1 MAKRKMLYGYL
12 IRNGELT
19 VKADEAAT
27 VRKVFVNY
35 LEGLSYQAIAEMLNE
50 EKIPYSLEVA
60 DWNKHK
66 VKRLLE
72 NSRYIGEKEYPA
84 IIDAETFANVLQLI
98 QSKATNYTP
107 KKAKQNIEVNINEA
121 NINKGEKN
129 LTAYAPSAEVMK
141 IDNSINRA
149 LEKAEQPEVVINL
162 ILQGITARYECC
174 G

>member
-1 MAKRKMLYGYL
+1 MYNRRILYGYI

-19 VKADEAAT
+19 VKADEAIT
-27 VRKVFVNY
+27 VTRVFNDY

-50 EKIPYSLEVA
+50 EKIPYSPEVS

-72 NSRYIGEKEYPA
+72 NPRYIGEKEYPD
-84 IIDAETFANVLQLI
+84 IIEPETFANVQQLI

-107 KKAKQNIEVNINEA
+107 KKVKQNIETSINSEET
-121 NINKGEKN
+121 G
-129 LTAYAPSAEVMK
+129 LTAYTPSAEVMK
-141 IDNSINRA
+141 IDNNINRA
-149 LEKAEQPEVVINL
+149 LEKVEQPEVILNL
-162 ILQGITARYECC
+162 ILQGIAARYECC

>member
-1 MAKRKMLYGYL
+1 MYNRRILYGYL
-12 IRNGELT
+12 IQNGELT

-27 VRKVFVNY
+27 VKRVFNDY

-50 EKIPYSLEVA
+50 EKIPYSPEVA
-60 DWNKHK
+60 EWNKHK

-72 NSRYIGEKEYPA
+72 NPRYTGEKEY
-84 IIDAETFANVLQLI
+84 VQQLI

-107 KKAKQNIEVNINEA
+107 KKAKQNMEVDA
-121 NINKGEKN
+121 NINNEETG
-129 LTAYAPSAEVMK
+129 LTAYAPSAEVVK

-149 LEKAEQPEVVINL
+149 LEKAEQPEVILDL
-162 ILQGITARYECC
+162 ILQGIAARYECC

>member
-1 MAKRKMLYGYL
+1 MYNRRILYGYL
-12 IRNGELT
+12 IQNGELT

-27 VRKVFVNY
+27 VKRVFNDY

-50 EKIPYSLEVA
+50 EKIPYSPEVA
-60 DWNKHK
+60 EWNKHK

-72 NSRYIGEKEYPA
+72 NPRYAGEKEYPA
-84 IIDAETFANVLQLI
+84 IIEGETFANVQQLI

-107 KKAKQNIEVNINEA
+107 KKAKQNMEVDA
-121 NINKGEKN
+121 NINNEETG
-129 LTAYAPSAEVMK
+129 LTAYAPSAEVVK

-149 LEKAEQPEVVINL
+149 LEKAEQPEVILDL
-162 ILQGITARYECC
+162 ILQGIAARYECC

>member
-19 VKADEAAT
+19 VKADEAIT
-27 VRKVFVNY
+27 VKRIFNDY

-72 NSRYIGEKEYPA
+72 NSRY
-84 IIDAETFANVLQLI
+84 T
-98 QSKATNYTP
+98 
-107 KKAKQNIEVNINEA
+107 
-121 NINKGEKN
+121 GEKN
-129 LTAYAPSAEVMK
+129 T
-141 IDNSINRA
+141 
-149 LEKAEQPEVVINL
+149 QPL
-162 ILQGITARYECC
+162 
-174 G
+174 

>member
-12 IRNGELT
+12 IQNGELT
-19 VKADEAAT
+19 IKADEAAT
-27 VRKVFVNY
+27 VTRVFNDY
-35 LEGLSYQAIAEMLNE
+35 LEGFSYQVITEMLNE
-50 EKIPYSLEVA
+50 EKIPYSPEVA
-60 DWNKHK
+60 EWNKHK

-72 NSRYIGEKEYPA
+72 NPRYAGEKEYPA
-84 IIDAETFANVLQLI
+84 IIEAETFVNVQQII

-107 KKAKQNIEVNINEA
+107 KRSKQNIKVSINNEET
-121 NINKGEKN
+121 G
-129 LTAYAPSAEVMK
+129 LTVYAPSAEVMR
-141 IDNSINRA
+141 IDNAINRA

>member
-1 MAKRKMLYGYL
+1 MYNRRILYGY
-12 IRNGELT
+12 IIQNGEL
-19 VKADEAAT
+19 VVLAEEAAT
-27 VRKVFVNY
+27 VKRIFSNY
-35 LEGLSYQAIAEMLNE
+35 LKGLSYQALAEMLNE
-50 EKIPYSLEVA
+50 EKIPYSSEVA

-84 IIDAETFANVLQLI
+84 IIESETFENVQQLI
-98 QSKATNYTP
+98 KSKATNYTP
-107 KKAKQNIEVNINEA
+107 KNARKEIEPY
-121 NINKGEKN
+121 INKEEKK
-129 LTAYAPSAEVMK
+129 LTVYAPSVEVMK
-141 IDNSINRA
+141 IDNSINRV

>member
-1 MAKRKMLYGYL
+1 MYNRRILYGYL

-19 VKADEAAT
+19 VKADEAIT
-27 VRKVFVNY
+27 VKRVFNDY
-35 LEGLSYQAIAEMLNE
+35 LEGLSYQTIAEMLNE

-72 NSRYIGEKEYPA
+72 NSRYNGEKEYPA
-84 IIDAETFANVLQLI
+84 IIEAETFENVQQLI

-107 KKAKQNIEVNINEA
+107 KKAKQNIEVEA
-121 NINKGEKN
+121 NINKEEKN
-129 LTAYAPSAEVMK
+129 LTAYAPSAEVMR
-141 IDNSINRA
+141 IDNAINRG

>member
-1 MAKRKMLYGYL
+1 MYNRRILYGYL

-27 VRKVFVNY
+27 VKRVFVNY
-35 LEGLSYQAIAEMLNE
+35 LDGLSYQAIAEMLNE

-72 NSRYIGEKEYPA
+72 NSRYTGEKEYPA
-84 IIDAETFANVLQLI
+84 IIEAETFANVQQLI

-107 KKAKQNIEVNINEA
+107 KNVRKEIEPY
-121 NINKGEKN
+121 INKEEKN
-129 LTAYAPSAEVMK
+129 LTAYVPSAEVMR
-141 IDNSINRA
+141 IDNAINRS

-174 G
+174 A

>member
-12 IRNGELT
+12 IQNGELT
-19 VKADEAAT
+19 VKDDEAAT
-27 VRKVFVNY
+27 VKRVFANY
-35 LEGLSYQAIAEMLNE
+35 LEGLSYQALAEMLNE
-50 EKIPYSLEVA
+50 EKIPYSSEVA

-72 NSRYIGEKEYPA
+72 NPRYTGENEYPA
-84 IIDAETFANVLQLI
+84 IIESETFVNVQQLI

-107 KKAKQNIEVNINEA
+107 KKAKQNIEVSINNEET
-121 NINKGEKN
+121 G
-129 LTAYAPSAEVMK
+129 LTVYAPSAEVMK

>member
-1 MAKRKMLYGYL
+1 MYNRRILYGYL
-12 IRNGELT
+12 IRNGEL
-19 VKADEAAT
+19 VVLPEEAAT
-27 VRKVFVNY
+27 VKRVFNDY

-50 EKIPYSLEVA
+50 EKIQYSLEVA

-72 NSRYIGEKEYPA
+72 NPRYTGEKEYPA
-84 IIDAETFANVLQLI
+84 IIESETFENVQQLI
-98 QSKATNYTP
+98 KSKAINYTP
-107 KKAKQNIEVNINEA
+107 KNARKEIEPYINNE
-121 NINKGEKN
+121 EKN

-149 LEKAEQPEVVINL
+149 LEKVEQPEVVINL
-162 ILQGITARYECC
+162 ILQGVTARYECC

>member
-1 MAKRKMLYGYL
+1 MAKRRMLYGYL
-12 IRNGELT
+12 IQNGELII
-19 VKADEAAT
+19 KADEATT
-27 VRKVFVNY
+27 VKRIFNDY
-35 LEGLSYQAIAEMLNE
+35 LEDLSYQAIAEMLNE
-50 EKIPYSLEVA
+50 EKIPYSPEVS

-72 NSRYIGEKEYPA
+72 NPRYIGEKEYPA
-84 IIDAETFANVLQLI
+84 IIEPETFANVQQLI

-107 KKAKQNIEVNINEA
+107 KKTKQNIENSINNEET
-121 NINKGEKN
+121 G
-129 LTAYAPSAEVMK
+129 LTVYEPSVEVMK

-149 LEKAEQPEVVINL
+149 LEKAEQPKVVIKL